1 MHRPQDGGEDR
12 GRGPARARAKAK
24 GEAMRGIYLQH
35 EHEVVRI
42 IRMTE
47 ENANDGGEWNGGAN
61 ADDRGQGMTRLIAA
75 PGAYD

>member
-1 MHRPQDGGEDR
+1 MEARTARAG
-12 GRGPARARAKAK
+12 ARARAK
-24 GEAMRGIYLQH
+24 GEAMRGTHLDLQH

>member
-1 MHRPQDGGEDR
+1 MEARTEGE
-12 GRGPARARAKAK
+12 GEARAK

>member
-1 MHRPQDGGEDR
+1 
-12 GRGPARARAKAK
+12 
-24 GEAMRGIYLQH
+24 MRGIYLQH

-75 PGAYD
+75 PGAYDS

>member
-1 MHRPQDGGEDR
+1 ML
-12 GRGPARARAKAK
+12 ARSLEPFAARD
-24 GEAMRGIYLQH
+24 ETMQGIQH

-47 ENANDGGEWNGGAN
+47 ENANDGGECNGGAN